1 MFFPHNRQ
9 RKELLTMFRP
19 AGYTT
24 NQGFIGFLPDGT
36 KMYFPT
42 SNEYY
47 EYVDDLDESN
57 AFDLAAAPMAG

>member
-1 MFFPHNRQ
+1 
-9 RKELLTMFRP
+9 MFRP